1 MSPQWLLM
9 KLNCVMRRNTAVI
22 AMKEGNI
29 PKTSV
34 VFMSALRA
42 LELEARHTVRRQD
55 GEERPNRQLR
65 TATNRV
71 FPNHSG

>member
-1 MSPQWLLM
+1 
-9 KLNCVMRRNTAVI
+9 MRRNTAVI

-34 VFMSALRA
+34 VFMSALRLLNLKRDIQYA
-42 LELEARHTVRRQD
+42 VRMVRSV
-55 GEERPNRQLR
+55 PNRQLR
-65 TATNRV
+65 TATKRV